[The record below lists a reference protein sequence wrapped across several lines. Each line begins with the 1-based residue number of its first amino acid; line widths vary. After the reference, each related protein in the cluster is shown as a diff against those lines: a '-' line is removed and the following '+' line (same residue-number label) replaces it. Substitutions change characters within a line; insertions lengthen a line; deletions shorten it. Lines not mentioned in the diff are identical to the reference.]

1 MLHGD
6 LASLLGELGGVV
18 AVQRASL
25 APKVTLA
32 KTSKLLRGS
41 PGTELTPQQLILEA
55 DFTFSGI
62 FSLGDLGSRS
72 HHD

>member
-32 KTSKLLRGS
+32 KKVKVAAGVARKPRSKMDQFQS
-41 PGTELTPQQLILEA
+41 
-55 DFTFSGI
+55 
-62 FSLGDLGSRS
+62 
-72 HHD
+72 